1 MKRQNI
7 QSLLSRCRSYYK
19 YNKRYVPNILNILY
33 ERLLIFSIL
42 NILPEF
48 LADAPEENI
57 MAKFMREN
65 IDLDMAQA
73 LRLVA

>member
-48 LADAPEENI
+48 LADAPEEN
-57 MAKFMREN
+57 KYNKRYVPN
-65 IDLDMAQA
+65 IP
-73 LRLVA
+73 